1 MTLILTNDDVE
12 QLVTMAE
19 CIDIIEEG
27 FRALGRGE
35 ASGRPRSLN
44 YSPLRPGDP
53 DDYYAFTTCD
63 AALPSRQT
71 HILRITSDRMAIRR
85 DGGREKRTKLAAGPG
100 GTYCGLILLFSTQTL
115 ELLAIFQDA
124 LLNRMMVGATSAI
137 AARAVA
143 NPNPRRM
150 ALIGAGWLAPTQALA
165 HATIL
170 PLERI
175 DIYSPTRAHSERLRE
190 EVGPKVD
197 AELVVVDDPKAAIEA
212 ADIVAVATN
221 STKPVFDGDW
231 IRPGQH
237 VGSVQVMELDDR
249 IHERAS
255 VIVSRAAEA
264 ISYWHPETFKPAE
277 VDQFARWQRAW
288 DPKLRLLGK
297 VLVGAQRARVSPDDI
312 TLFGGSGTG
321 PSAGVAIQWSPAI
334 VALERARE
342 RGMGVEIP
350 SELFLEAFHP

>member
-1 MTLILTNDDVE
+1 MTLILTNADVE
-12 QLVTMAE
+12 QLVTMRE
-19 CIDIIEEG
+19 CIDIIEDG
-27 FRALGRGE
+27 FRELGRGE

-53 DDYYAFTTCD
+53 DDYYALTTCD
-63 AALPSRQT
+63 AALPSKGV

-85 DGGREKRTKLAAGPG
+85 VDGREKRTKLAAGPG
-100 GTYCGLILLFSTQTL
+100 GTYCGLIMLFSTETL
-115 ELLAIFQDA
+115 EPLAIFQDA
-124 LLNRMMVGATSAI
+124 LLNRLMVGATSAI

-175 DIYSPTRAHSERLRE
+175 DVYSPTRAHSERLIAD
-190 EVGPKVD
+190 VAPQVQ
-197 AELVVVDDPKAAIEA
+197 AELVVVDDPRAAIEA

-221 STKPVFDGDW
+221 STRPVFDGAW
-231 IRPGQH
+231 LRPGQH
-237 VGSVQVMELDDR
+237 VGSVQVMELDDVT
-249 IHERAS
+249 HERAS
-255 VIVSRAAEA
+255 VIVARAAEA
-264 ISYWHPETFKPAE
+264 ISYWHPESFRPAE
-277 VDQFARWQRAW
+277 VDQFNRWQAAW
-288 DPKLRLLGK
+288 DPKLRLLGRI
-297 VLVGAQRARVSPDDI
+297 LVGAQEGRQSPDDI

-321 PSAGVAIQWSPAI
+321 PSAGVGIQWAPAI

-342 RGMGVEIP
+342 RGVGVEVP
-350 SELFLEAFHP
+350 SELFVEAFHP